1 MKPVDVKSS
10 TYIDFNVR
18 NHDKDLK
25 LEDNDYVKIA
35 NMETFFQKSTLQ
47 INLKNCLWLKKVKN
61 TAPPTHVI
69 EELDGEKLLGILWK
83 KTKSYTFR
91 IEKLIK
97 KVINYTL
104 SGRVIIISLNS
115 WIDKKDIV

>member
-1 MKPVDVKSS
+1 MK
-10 TYIDFNVR
+10 
-18 NHDKDLK
+18 
-25 LEDNDYVKIA
+25 
-35 NMETFFQKSTLQ
+35 TFFQKSTLQ

-97 KVINYTL
+97 KVINYML
-104 SGRVIIISLNS
+104 SGRVIIIRL
-115 WIDKKDIV
+115 IAG